1 MELVCNCSVV
11 CIERDIVKQES
22 FLRQDFYLVVFWLF
36 ALLFED
42 RGLGVLNRDSESMGG
57 ISLNSIKSQN
67 QSFASF
73 NFHKI
78 IFLASTL

>member
-1 MELVCNCSVV
+1 MELVYNCSVV

-22 FLRQDFYLVVFWLF
+22 FLRQDFYLVVFW
-36 ALLFED
+36 LFED